1 MWYILELHVHNK
13 VRNCKKNGS
22 IIFCINEQRRHY
34 MFTADTVAV
43 IYLVQVRLDQQ
54 KHENLF
60 HFSDFAQH
68 CKDHPTASRR

>member
-1 MWYILELHVHNK
+1 
-13 VRNCKKNGS
+13 
-22 IIFCINEQRRHY
+22 

-68 CKDHPTASRR
+68 RKDHPTASRR